1 MEIRQCL
8 IHYDC
13 CCGFSLF
20 FQGGCQLS
28 RRSSNVYTVNVP
40 FNEVRVIRG
49 GVYTRTWSFPFVLRS
64 FKMYVYTRSEQPI
77 YFSCVWRDQSVDQW
91 KDHRMENALWWRQR
105 PQSKAGRELMP
116 QLAKAGETCLA
127 TSQFI
132 SSVSFVLT
140 ARDSMLY
147 LDIHCRHVQE
157 VETLYQQSTNLHGVC
172 VGQGQAH
179 SLTACW
185 TIFPLGV
192 HLFLI
197 VDNYQLPRL

>member
-1 MEIRQCL
+1 
-8 IHYDC
+8 
-13 CCGFSLF
+13 
-20 FQGGCQLS
+20 
-28 RRSSNVYTVNVP
+28 
-40 FNEVRVIRG
+40 
-49 GVYTRTWSFPFVLRS
+49 
-64 FKMYVYTRSEQPI
+64 
-77 YFSCVWRDQSVDQW
+77 
-91 KDHRMENALWWRQR
+91 
-105 PQSKAGRELMP
+105 MP
-116 QLAKAGETCLA
+116 QLAKPGETCLA